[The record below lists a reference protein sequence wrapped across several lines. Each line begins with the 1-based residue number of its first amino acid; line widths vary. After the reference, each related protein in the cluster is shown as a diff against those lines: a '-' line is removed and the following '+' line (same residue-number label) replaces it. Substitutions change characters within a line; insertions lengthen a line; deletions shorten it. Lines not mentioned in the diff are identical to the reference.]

1 MRKLKRLIACLLTA
15 AILAGLLAALPASA
29 AGAGSF
35 YDITDEATAN
45 AAEVLRLLGVVNGT
59 GGGAFRPAGTLTRA
73 EFCKM
78 TIEIMGLG
86 GEEPAQRNRTIF
98 QDVGPSHWARGY
110 VNLAST
116 TTLGGGEDK
125 AGTRL
130 IMGVGDGTF
139 RPDRAITYGEA
150 VTILMR
156 VLGYGS
162 GDVASGAY
170 WYDGYVAVARSSG
183 LSDGL
188 SLSGSST
195 ITRGQAALLFYNLLF
210 TSPKGSTEL
219 YLKQLGGELTGSL
232 VILSTDA
239 VAEDGTTGSVMT
251 SAGTYKTD
259 HKGFD
264 SSLNGTRGKLLLD
277 RSQKLLAILPDE
289 DSTFRT
295 ATIMGSPQANS
306 IPLLGDETVSV
317 KLTTAVYQSDS
328 SEPTSYEKV
337 WTGLR
342 TGANLVLCYNGS
354 GKLDYLYLRSSSD
367 AVNEDNVLVAKN
379 KPNGATNPFA
389 SLVTGSGDYQIY
401 KNGVPAAVSD
411 LQQYDVATYDS
422 GSNTLFVSDLKL
434 TGIYED
440 VYPNT
445 AAPSTITVLGTPF
458 TVLPQCGAGSE
469 YVPGRRPADPAVDL
483 HRPGGRERCLLLW
496 QSPMRWVWPTLPPKT
511 M

>member
-1 MRKLKRLIACLLTA
+1 MP
-15 AILAGLLAALPASA
+15 AIHGFCTGEANIFFLGLF
-29 AGAGSF
+29 G
-35 YDITDEATAN
+35 I
-45 AAEVLRLLGVVNGT
+45 LGGT
-59 GGGAFRPAGTLTRA
+59 GDFLFWYSLRAF
-73 EFCKM
+73 
-78 TIEIMGLG
+78 
-86 GEEPAQRNRTIF
+86 
-98 QDVGPSHWARGY
+98 DD
-110 VNLAST
+110 
-116 TTLGGGEDK
+116 ED
-125 AGTRL
+125 L
-130 IMGVGDGTF
+130 
-139 RPDRAITYGEA
+139 
-150 VTILMR
+150 L
-156 VLGYGS
+156 L
-162 GDVASGAY
+162 
-170 WYDGYVAVARSSG
+170 SSK
-183 LSDGL
+183 
-188 SLSGSST
+188 
-195 ITRGQAALLFYNLLF
+195 
-210 TSPKGSTEL
+210 KG
-219 YLKQLGGELTGSL
+219 
-232 VILSTDA
+232 
-239 VAEDGTTGSVMT
+239 
-251 SAGTYKTD
+251 
-259 HKGFD
+259 
-264 SSLNGTRGKLLLD
+264 GKLLLD

-328 SEPTSYEKV
+328 SEPTSYEKI

-411 LQQYDVATYDS
+411 LQQYDVATYDG

-458 TVLPQCGAGSE
+458 QGWC
-469 YVPGRRPADPAVDL
+469 
-483 HRPGGRERCLLLW
+483 
-496 QSPMRWVWPTLPPKT
+496 
-511 M
+511 